1 MPERLYL
8 IGTDGRVVYKGG
20 MGPMFFRPAE
30 WREAALAIAFAYAAL
45 ILSFLGGMWW
55 GIAAAA
61 PAAQRRKAL
70 GWLWIAAVLPS
81 LVALACFLP
90 WALDWAWPEPSLVML
105 GGALLVTLGVD
116 AKLGALAPRCASRGV
131 KRRASAT
138 IGSAASSRRAVRS
151 SRTQKERPCVATTR
165 SPRCT
170 SRSMIGVAG
179 RFIRSGCQRTPSSNE
194 AKMPNS
200 VPAYKTWEFLGSC
213 LTTFTLPNEGRSL
226 VRDSHVA
233 PKSRVT

>member
-1 MPERLYL
+1 MQPVPALPRWLGVAGLLPQFTCVAVLYA
-8 IGTDGRVVYKGG
+8 G
-20 MGPMFFRPAE
+20 PAE

-116 AKLGALAPRCASRGV
+116 AKLGALAPRWWMTLRVPLSTGLGL
-131 KRRASAT
+131 AT
-138 IGSAASSRRAVRS
+138 IAAAL
-151 SRTQKERPCVATTR
+151 A
-165 SPRCT
+165 
-170 SRSMIGVAG
+170 
-179 RFIRSGCQRTPSSNE
+179 
-194 AKMPNS
+194 
-200 VPAYKTWEFLGSC
+200 
-213 LTTFTLPNEGRSL
+213 
-226 VRDSHVA
+226 
-233 PKSRVT
+233 

>member
-1 MPERLYL
+1 MQSVPALPRWLGVAGLLPQFTCVAVLYA
-8 IGTDGRVVYKGG
+8 G
-20 MGPMFFRPAE
+20 PAE

-116 AKLGALAPRCASRGV
+116 AKLGALAPRWWMTLRVPLSTGLGL
-131 KRRASAT
+131 AT
-138 IGSAASSRRAVRS
+138 IAAAL
-151 SRTQKERPCVATTR
+151 A
-165 SPRCT
+165 
-170 SRSMIGVAG
+170 
-179 RFIRSGCQRTPSSNE
+179 
-194 AKMPNS
+194 
-200 VPAYKTWEFLGSC
+200 
-213 LTTFTLPNEGRSL
+213 
-226 VRDSHVA
+226 
-233 PKSRVT
+233 

>member
-1 MPERLYL
+1 MQSVPALPRWLGLAGLLPQFTCVAVLYA
-8 IGTDGRVVYKGG
+8 G
-20 MGPMFFRPAE
+20 PAE
-30 WREAALAIAFAYAAL
+30 WRESALAIAFAYAAL

-116 AKLGALAPRCASRGV
+116 AELGALAPRWWMTLRVPLSTGLGL
-131 KRRASAT
+131 AT
-138 IGSAASSRRAVRS
+138 IAAAL
-151 SRTQKERPCVATTR
+151 A
-165 SPRCT
+165 
-170 SRSMIGVAG
+170 
-179 RFIRSGCQRTPSSNE
+179 
-194 AKMPNS
+194 
-200 VPAYKTWEFLGSC
+200 
-213 LTTFTLPNEGRSL
+213 
-226 VRDSHVA
+226 
-233 PKSRVT
+233 